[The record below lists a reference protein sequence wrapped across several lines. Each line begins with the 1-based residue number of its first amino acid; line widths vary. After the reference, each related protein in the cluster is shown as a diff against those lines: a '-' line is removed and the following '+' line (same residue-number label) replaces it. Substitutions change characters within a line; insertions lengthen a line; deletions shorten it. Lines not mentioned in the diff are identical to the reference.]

1 MPGQA
6 DQIYFWVSTADATKP
21 VAKFHEGAAEVTENQ
36 ENPTSSEL
44 RSVRPS
50 SLASEISFS
59 GEVSALTE
67 CRSACVHRLVADLE
81 AAVIPQLNAM
91 TRMPWAGLDSVG
103 DQSPYVTA
111 IVSHLK
117 TQVPPIRDTLF
128 SVRAHF
134 TQICIKFADA
144 TISRFVASLY
154 KCKPLNTFGAEQL
167 LLDTQ
172 CLKSALL
179 QLPLFGTKVSL
190 VTMFH

>member
-1 MPGQA
+1 MCC
-6 DQIYFWVSTADATKP
+6 SLNT
-21 VAKFHEGAAEVTENQ
+21 
-36 ENPTSSEL
+36 
-44 RSVRPS
+44 VRPS

-128 SVRAHF
+128 SVRLVYF
-134 TQICIKFADA
+134 ICIKFADA

-179 QLPLFGTKVSL
+179 QLPLFGTKVSINEITYSDKIL
-190 VTMFH
+190 EMQ